1 MKAKTRQKINFIID
15 ILMFL
20 AIIVVSAI
28 GLLLKYVLIHGSDR
42 WLKYGDNV
50 ELTYLGMDRHQWGY
64 IHWISSL
71 VLVGLV
77 VLHLVFHWTQIMCL
91 VRRYLPTKKVRYA
104 SVGALLLVSIVLAIS
119 PFLLSVEVGEPVQGY
134 RNEAIHGDRNEGD
147 RLNRNEG
154 VGRKRD
160 EGIRLNRNEGVGRNR
175 DEGIRLNRN
184 QGDGLNRNEG
194 VRRSDRDTI
203 QQEHSADRRDEIR
216 QHSEMDNS
224 LDIQGLHT
232 ISEVAEEFNVPRDK
246 LKEMLG
252 IPVTASNNDRLGRL
266 RRNYNFSMSDV
277 ERCVLKL
284 QGKN

>member
-1 MKAKTRQKINFIID
+1 MKAAIRQKINFTID

-42 WLKYGDNV
+42 WLIYGDNV

-71 VLVGLV
+71 VLICLV
-77 VLHLVFHWTQIMCL
+77 VLHLVFHWKQI
-91 VRRYLPTKKVRYA
+91 VIWIKKYLPTKKVRYA
-104 SVGALLLVSIVLAIS
+104 SVGALLLVSLVLAIS
-119 PFLLSVEVGEPVQGY
+119 PFLLSVKVGEPVRGH
-134 RNEAIHGDRNEGD
+134 RNEAIQGGRSDGD

-154 VGRKRD
+154 A
-160 EGIRLNRNEGVGRNR
+160 GRNR
-175 DEGIRLNRN
+175 DEGTRLNRN

-194 VRRSDRDTI
+194 ANRNDRDTI
-203 QQEHSADRRDEIR
+203 QQEYPKNQRDETR
-216 QHSEMDNS
+216 QHSEKDNS
-224 LDIQGLHT
+224 LDIQGFYT
-232 ISEVAEEFNVPRDK
+232 ISEVAEQFNVPGDK

-252 IPVTASNNDRLGRL
+252 IPVTTSNNERLGRL
-266 RRNYNFSMSDV
+266 RRTYGFSMSDV

-284 QGKN
+284 QKKE